1 MRAISAMLVSL
12 LITASQALAGS
23 GAPDTE
29 GIGLLAAFF
38 IGFGVL
44 IVLFQ
49 FIPGI
54 MLMAGMLK
62 GVFSLGRKGAD
73 QVPTNE

>member
-1 MRAISAMLVSL
+1 MRTISAMMTTIIL
-12 LITASQALAGS
+12 TASQAIAS
-23 GAPDTE
+23 IATPENE
-29 GIGLLAAFF
+29 GIGLLAAGF

-54 MLMAGMLK
+54 MLLVGMLK
-62 GVFSLGRKGAD
+62 GVLSLGRKDA
-73 QVPTNE
+73 NESPASR